1 MIIPASFADIVH
13 ELRIGSD
20 GIFVGKA
27 IVQTPVIIFAPI
39 YQVIGIDIVDA
50 GLAVFYNSIR
60 TIEDDIVCD
69 EAIVIPGRIAI
80 VIITAADNNTR
91 PVSAVENGIVHEVD
105 AIRVMPGMQATILD
119 IVDKVVIYVAV
130 CGHIYALNM
139 ASRLRSDI
147 VDNVADN
154 VVVFTAIISIRTDT
168 GATVIGCRNLCR
180 DMMNTI
186 VSDHGVGAGYIDTVK
201 PAGTAIGAVNVKSND
216 VNITSSVIPQDT
228 L

>member
-13 ELRIGSD
+13 ELRVGSD
-20 GIFVGKA
+20 GVFVGKTVVEA
-27 IVQTPVIIFAPI
+27 PVTILASI
-39 YQVIGIDIVDA
+39 YQVIGIDIVYA

-80 VIITAADNNTR
+80 VIIAAADNNAR

-105 AIRVMPGMQATILD
+105 VMRVMPGMQATILD
-119 IVDKVVIYVAV
+119 AIDKVVIYVAI
-130 CGHIYALNM
+130 CGYIYALNM
-139 ASRLRSDI
+139 ASRRRSDM
-147 VDNVADN
+147 VDDVADN

-168 GATVIGCRNLCR
+168 GATVIGCRDLCR
-180 DMMNTI
+180 DVMNMI
-186 VSDHGVGAGYIDTVK
+186 VSDHGVGAAYIDTVK
-201 PAGTAIGAVNVKSND
+201 PAGTAIGTVNVKSND
-216 VNITSSVIPQDT
+216 VNIISSVIPQNT